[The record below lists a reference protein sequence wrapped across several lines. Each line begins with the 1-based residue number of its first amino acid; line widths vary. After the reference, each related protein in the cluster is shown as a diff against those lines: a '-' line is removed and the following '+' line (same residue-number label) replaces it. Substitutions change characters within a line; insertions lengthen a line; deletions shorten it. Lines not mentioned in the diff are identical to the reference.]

1 MKLYILCMAPP
12 IIVRPAVK
20 ADGPVIAK
28 FNALMA
34 QETEHRVLDHALLRP
49 GVEAILADQAKG
61 VYYVAE
67 IGGTVAGQTLITY
80 EWSDWRNGTFWWIQ
94 SVYVREEYRG
104 KGVFKALFRFIEE
117 AARSRT
123 DVCGFRLYVEKDN
136 DRAKQTYEKIG
147 MKKTLYELF
156 EIDFVLK
163 NAEGH

>member
-1 MKLYILCMAPP
+1 MAPP
-12 IIVRPAVK
+12 IIVRPAIK

-34 QETEHRVLDHALLRP
+34 QETEQRVLDHALLRP
-49 GVEAILADQAKG
+49 GVEAVLSDEAKG

-67 IGGTVAGQTLITY
+67 IGGTVVGQTLITY

-104 KGVFKALFRFIEE
+104 KGVFKALFRLIEE
-117 AARSRT
+117 AARTSK
-123 DVCGFRLYVEKDN
+123 DVCGLRLYVEKDN
-136 DRAKQTYEKIG
+136 DRARQAYERIG
-147 MKKTLYELF
+147 MKKTPYELF

-163 NAEGH
+163 NPEGLDEA